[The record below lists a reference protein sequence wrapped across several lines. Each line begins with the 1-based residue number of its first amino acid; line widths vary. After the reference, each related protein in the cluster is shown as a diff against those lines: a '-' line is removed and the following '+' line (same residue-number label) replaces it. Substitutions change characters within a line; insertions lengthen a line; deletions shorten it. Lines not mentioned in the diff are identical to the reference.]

1 MKQSRTKSIT
11 FERVCAAAAAMLFL
25 LSLLPIAMVAPYARS
40 TGDDLNYSAG
50 VHHALA
56 GGEGWRS
63 VLAAVRMTVKNT
75 WHSWQG
81 TWSSVAL
88 FSLQPGIWGNQY
100 YPITVPVA
108 LVCILGG
115 TGYFLHVVGS
125 RRGITRSG
133 GAAVFSLTGLLLVQY
148 MPNMQCGLFWWT
160 SVAHYC
166 IPYGV
171 TLLCMGWSLRF
182 LDTGRVTFLAGCCIG
197 MAYLGGAGY
206 PEVVL
211 GAVWLFLLML
221 VQVFRPVT
229 AARRQCAPEGEKAAD
244 RCRMHGPIS
253 QEQRPEENVSDRR
266 NRWNRRNRAGRMSRR
281 FCWLILP
288 FALEMAGFAVSA
300 VAPGNRNRG
309 GESFGFSVGKVLWTL
324 AACMREGITETAVY
338 FVRVRPLLPLLV
350 ILVLL
355 LLLDSARNG
364 RDEKGTGKGVGED
377 ADKNT
382 GKSLE
387 PRTWEQGAA
396 GRKCNLGAILAA
408 GFVICIVRAPVL
420 YAGTD
425 ASGGVPDSYWFIT
438 VTALVWLLETILGP
452 QRNPRR
458 EAVPY
463 GNPSEEASHAA
474 ASGNPSEEASHAA
487 ASGNP
492 SEEASHAV
500 ASGTLSEEAVHT
512 LAAGKR
518 ADDACR
524 ESRGGTTGNK
534 TGGETGGKQ
543 MPRQSLYQ
551 AGIVV
556 ISVFLLLMLRHL
568 VGSTVDYACVRFVRS
583 GALADYHAQM
593 EEWLDILEDPD
604 IAEAE
609 LPAMNDEQGP
619 FMLMVPLDDPAAWS
633 SSVYA
638 RYYGKQ
644 SVVCVPRE

>member
-1 MKQSRTKSIT
+1 MMQNETRQSLFHRGYAVFS
-11 FERVCAAAAAMLFL
+11 MLL
-25 LSLLPIAMVAPYARS
+25 LLASMIPIAMVAPYVRS

-56 GGEGWRS
+56 GGEGWRG
-63 VLAAVRMTVKNT
+63 VLAAVWMTVKNT

-100 YPITVPVA
+100 YPITVAVA

-115 TGYFLHVVGS
+115 TGYFLNVAGS
-125 RRGITRSG
+125 RRGVGRSVRI
-133 GAAVFSLTGLLLVQY
+133 AVFSLTGLLLVQY

-166 IPYGV
+166 IPYGI

-182 LDTGRVTFLAGCCIG
+182 LDTGRAAFLAGCCLG

-221 VQVFRPVT
+221 VQALRPVT
-229 AARRQCAPEGEKAAD
+229 AARQQCAPGEEKAAD
-244 RCRMHGPIS
+244 RCGLHGQNL
-253 QEQRPEENVSDRR
+253 QEQRPGENPSNRADKRDRR
-266 NRWNRRNRAGRMSRR
+266 SRLSRR
-281 FCWLILP
+281 FCWLLLP

-300 VAPGNRNRG
+300 AAPGNRNRG

-324 AACMREGITETAVY
+324 AACVREGITETAAY
-338 FVRVRPLLPLLV
+338 FVHVRPLLPLLV
-350 ILVLL
+350 IIGLL
-355 LLLDSARNG
+355 LLLDSAESMKKG
-364 RDEKGTGKGVGED
+364 KSAGKSIEKNAGG
-377 ADKNT
+377 NT
-382 GKSLE
+382 GRSLG
-387 PRTWEQGAA
+387 RRAWEQDAA
-396 GRKCNLGAILAA
+396 GRKRRLAAILAA

-452 QRNPRR
+452 KRNPGR
-458 EAVPY
+458 EVVPF
-463 GNPSEEASHAA
+463 GNP
-474 ASGNPSEEASHAA
+474 G
-487 ASGNP
+487 
-492 SEEASHAV
+492 
-500 ASGTLSEEAVHT
+500 EEAVHT
-512 LAAGKR
+512 VAEGKR
-518 ADDACR
+518 ADDASR
-524 ESRGGTTGNK
+524 ESHGGTEGNRA
-534 TGGETGGKQ
+534 GGKTRGEP

-551 AGIVV
+551 AGIVL
-556 ISVFLLLMLRHL
+556 ISVFLLLMFRHL
-568 VGSTVDYACVRFVRS
+568 VGSTVDYTCVQFVRS

-619 FMLMVPLDDPAAWS
+619 FMLMVPLDDPTAWS

-638 RYYGKQ
+638 GYYGKQ